1 MKSVLSKVLKKNELG
16 ALRELKETLSNKFN
30 EVDLILYGS
39 KARGDFAEFSD
50 LDVLVLTGTEINN
63 DLEEEIF
70 NISFK
75 IELKYDV
82 ILGIV
87 VYPKVF
93 WNSDLGISM
102 PLHWN
107 IKKEGI
113 NVESILNEY

>member
-1 MKSVLSKVLKKNELG
+1 MKSVLAAELKENEVG
-16 ALRELKETLSNKFN
+16 ALRELKKTLANKFN
-30 EVDLILYGS
+30 GADLILYGS

-50 LDVLVLTGTEINN
+50 LDVLVLTETEINN

-82 ILGIV
+82 IFGIV

-93 WNSDLGISM
+93 WNSDLGNSM

-107 IKKEGI
+107 IDKEGI
-113 NVESILNEY
+113 NVESVLK

>member
-1 MKSVLSKVLKKNELG
+1 MKSVLAVKLKKNETE
-16 ALRELKETLSNKFN
+16 ALRDFRSMLANKFN
-30 EVDLILYGS
+30 GVDLILYGS
-39 KARGDFAEFSD
+39 KARGDFEEFSD
-50 LDVLVLTGTEINN
+50 LDVLVLTGTEVNN

-82 ILGIV
+82 IFGIV

-93 WNSDLGISM
+93 WNSTLGNSM

-107 IKKEGI
+107 IDKEG
-113 NVESILNEY
+113 VDLESILNEY